1 MSLQE
6 INNHINNILS
16 LPEMFF
22 SSLNSLDDGL
32 YHLNVVRG
40 PEQQF
45 KKLINQKFNRKNSNS
60 FNCSYEE
67 AVIIYKEIENE
78 IKRQFFTKNK

>member
-1 MSLQE
+1 
-6 INNHINNILS
+6 
-16 LPEMFF
+16 MFF

-40 PEQQF
+40 TEQQF